1 VASEAPDHSTWAI
14 VVAAGSGERLGA
26 DRPKAFVAL
35 GGRVLLAE
43 SLERLDASEWIDAVV
58 VAVPAGWEEAAI
70 VLAEELVASKVAA
83 VVTGGATRGESVRA
97 ALAEVPDDA
106 VVVLVH
112 DAARPLVGGDVIER
126 VLQPL
131 AEGYEAVV
139 PGLPLPDTVKRV
151 QAGVVAETVD
161 RSTLVTVQTPQ
172 AFMADALRAAYSGG
186 VPVDTTDCASLVE
199 ARGGRVRV
207 VDGDLRLL
215 KITTSADLALVESWL
230 AEA

>member
-1 VASEAPDHSTWAI
+1 VASGTGDHSTWAI
-14 VVAAGSGERLGA
+14 LVAAGSGERLGA

-35 GGRVLLAE
+35 GERVLLAE
-43 SLERLDASEWIDAVV
+43 SLERLDANEWIDAVV

-97 ALAEVPDDA
+97 ALAEIPDEA

-112 DAARPLVGGDVIER
+112 DAARPLVGGAVIER
-126 VLQPL
+126 VLRPL
-131 AEGYEAVV
+131 AEGYDAVV
-139 PGLPLPDTVKRV
+139 PGLPLADTVKRV

-161 RSTLVTVQTPQ
+161 RSELVTVQTPQ
-172 AFMADALRAAYSGG
+172 AFTADALRAAYRGDA
-186 VPVDTTDCASLVE
+186 PVGATDCASLVE

-207 VDGDLRLL
+207 VDGDPRLL
-215 KITTSADLALVESWL
+215 KITTPADLALVESWL
-230 AEA
+230 AEP